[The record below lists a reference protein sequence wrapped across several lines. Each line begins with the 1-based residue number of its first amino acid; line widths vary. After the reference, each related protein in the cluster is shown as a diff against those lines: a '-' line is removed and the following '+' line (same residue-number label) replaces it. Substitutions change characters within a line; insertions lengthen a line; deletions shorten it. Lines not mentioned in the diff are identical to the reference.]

1 MAELINLNP
10 INAPLSYP
18 DMLKIQAK
26 AKTSLNTIQNM
37 NIQLMKVVHDMQTI
51 GEKIQKSDNLPDPST
66 LSREELA
73 KVINNYKDQTI
84 KIMSD
89 TRIQDLNKKAQSIDN
104 DIQNV
109 IIDYCNYGFSGIIPN
124 AKSLAKNIVNIVS
137 SCFHMRESRMRMMG
151 INLPDLLDDYEL
163 VFQEVSAIMTNIA
176 QANGWN
182 EYAIQIPVDQN
193 VYDSIFNKKDLSLR
207 YKSWPIDIEN
217 IHYNLE
223 YDSKNGTITFTKVS
237 SLTDGDSTIH
247 TIDQIS
253 DRNMIKLQAP
263 NDEKTFYITFIPEMK

>member
-10 INAPLSYP
+10 ISTPLEYP
-18 DMLKIQAK
+18 DMKKIQAR

-37 NIQLMKVVHDMQTI
+37 SMQLMKVVHDMQTV
-51 GEKIQKSDNLPDPST
+51 GEEIQKASNLPDPST

-73 KVINNYKDQTI
+73 KVINSYKDQAT

-89 TRIQDLNKKAQSIDN
+89 TRIQDLNKKAQSIDD
-104 DIQNV
+104 DIQKV
-109 IIDYCNYGFSGIIPN
+109 IIDYCAYGFSGIIPN

-137 SCFHMRESRMRMMG
+137 SCFHMRETRMRMMG

-182 EYAIQIPVDQN
+182 EYAIQIPVEQEI
-193 VYDSIFNKKDLSLR
+193 YDSMFNNKPTSIR
-207 YKSWPIDIEN
+207 YKSWPVDIDKD
-217 IHYNLE
+217 HYSLQ
-223 YDSKNGTITFTKVS
+223 YDSNAGTFTFSKAGL
-237 SLTDGDSTIH
+237 LTNNDETIH
-247 TIDQIS
+247 AIDQVN
-253 DRNMIKLQAP
+253 DRNMLVIQAP
-263 NDEKTFYITFIPEMK
+263 NDERTFYITIIPEKK

>member
-10 INAPLSYP
+10 ISAPLSYP
-18 DMLKIQAK
+18 DMMKIQAR

-37 NIQLMKVVHDMQTI
+37 NMQLMKVVHDMQTV
-51 GEKIQKSDNLPDPST
+51 GEEIQKADNLPDPTT

-73 KVINNYKDQTI
+73 KVINNYKNQTT

-137 SCFHMRESRMRMMG
+137 SCFHMRENRMRMMG

-176 QANGWN
+176 QAHGWN

-193 VYDSIFNKKDLSLR
+193 IYDSMFNSKESSLR
-207 YKSWPIDIEN
+207 YKNWPVDIEN
-217 IHYNLE
+217 IHYDLQ
-223 YDSKNGTITFTKVS
+223 YDSKNGTITFTKTN
-237 SLTDGDSTIH
+237 SLIDGDSTTH
-247 TIDQIS
+247 AIDQVA

-263 NDEKTFYITFIPEMK
+263 NDEKTFYITFIPEKK